1 MMWRRV
7 GQATRGRL
15 RAMGDADWLNDVTAS
30 MLDAQRNG
38 QMPTSAEVTKADPE
52 SEENVG
58 QDR

>member
-1 MMWRRV
+1 
-7 GQATRGRL
+7 
-15 RAMGDADWLNDVTAS
+15 MGDADWLNDVTAS